1 MIVNCE
7 ACNKRYL
14 VDETVLGVSGRMLKC
29 SACGHRWRQR
39 APRTEKDIVEALT
52 ADGPTSPQETEK
64 KRWFSLFM
72 LFFLLIAVFL
82 GGGYFARQQVM
93 ATWPKTHKVYH
104 LLGLKT
110 ASPVSRLV
118 LKNVMPLDLS
128 TEADPFKK
136 MVVRG
141 EFFNPT
147 DSVENLN
154 SLTIKIEGDCEQAPW
169 YEKAFVKVKG
179 LVTKT
184 SQACIVS
191 SWQHNLVETRI
202 LPGGHITFET
212 EPKELPSSAHKV
224 QIHY

>member
-7 ACNKRYL
+7 ACGKRYL

-29 SACGHRWRQR
+29 AACGHRWRQM
-39 APRTEKDIVEALT
+39 APRPEKDIVEALT
-52 ADGPTSPQETEK
+52 PDGPSLSQEKEK
-64 KRWFSLFM
+64 KGLFSFILL
-72 LFFLLIAVFL
+72 LFFLIGVFL

-93 ATWPKTHKVYH
+93 TTWPKTQKIYH
-104 LLGLKT
+104 LFGLE
-110 ASPVSRLV
+110 SPPPSSRLV
-118 LKNVMPLDLS
+118 LKNVMPLDFS
-128 TEADPFKK
+128 KEGETFKK

-154 SLTIKIEGDCEQAPW
+154 SLTIKIEGDCEQASW
-169 YEKAFVKVKG
+169 YEKTFSKVKG
-179 LVTKT
+179 IITK
-184 SQACIVS
+184 SPQACIVS

-212 EPKELPSSAHKV
+212 EVKDLPSSAHKV

>member
-29 SACGHRWRQR
+29 AACGHRWRQM
-39 APRTEKDIVEALT
+39 APRTEKDLVEALV
-52 ADGPTSPQETEK
+52 ADGPSSTQEKEK
-64 KRWFSLFM
+64 KSWFSFIVLV
-72 LFFLLIAVFL
+72 FLLIAVFL

-93 ATWPKTHKVYH
+93 TTWPKTQKIYH
-104 LLGLKT
+104 LIGLET
-110 ASPVSRLV
+110 IPHVSRLV

-128 TEADPFKK
+128 KEGAPSKK

-169 YEKAFVKVKG
+169 YEKTFVKVKG
-179 LVTKT
+179 FVTKT
-184 SQACIVS
+184 PHACIVS

-212 EPKELPSSAHKV
+212 ESKELPSSARKV